1 MTHTEAATMQLSS
14 EGAVGV
20 PLKFVLVRGRRVVEQ
35 RRTRLLCPSLEDVKG
50 CVRQWACGVF
60 TLRYVD
66 DEGDLV
72 TVDLDEEWAECVALW
87 REARGADDA
96 DVCAQQRALRLVV
109 TIGAQDGSAVCLG
122 QQRHPRQAFWERR
135 DAQRDGHR
143 HHHHQHM
150 HGRHGAMPGIRQ
162 LLAEGHAQ
170 TWRQGQEQKQQAG
183 DEVEP
188 GSGSVTDGTPCCR
201 RSVKHAGEHG
211 PRCRVHGRKSADATD
226 VPQPAVAEVC
236 CAGEGCSYAVT
247 RRHGTHC
254 CHMCAR
260 GGGQH
265 GPRCEQRHMET
276 SDVEAAA
283 PAVVGEDVS
292 ESVKKGM
299 PCCRRSVK
307 HAGEHGPH
315 CRVHKRKNADA
326 TDVLVEQTEEETP
339 AEAVSEE
346 VKPCCRRNVKHTG
359 QHGTHCRVHGKKS
372 GDDDTD
378 KAAQT
383 GATAQTPEEVE
394 ALQSVQE
401 GTPCCRRSV
410 KHAGKHG
417 PHCRVHKRK
426 SDATE
431 AVEVPSQEEEEEEDV
446 TAGVPDAA
454 LLVCAGCI
462 FELTGVHATHC
473 CVRCAKHAGQ
483 HGPRCEQKMPM
494 AAEDNEDDEDVVVVA
509 VQAEA
514 EREEEAAAVCEEDSA
529 GVTAL
534 RNMGFDI
541 TAHMRAVLERHNGDV
556 AAVLEEM
563 M

>member
-96 DVCAQQRALRLVV
+96 DVCAPQRALRLVV

-122 QQRHPRQAFWERR
+122 QQRHSRQAFWERVIQHR
-135 DAQRDGHR
+135 DAQRDRHR
-143 HHHHQHM
+143 HQHQHM
-150 HGRHGAMPGIRQ
+150 HGRHGAMLPGIRH
-162 LLAEGHAQ
+162 LLAEWQAHTQ
-170 TWRQGQEQKQQAG
+170 TQGQEQKQAG
-183 DEVEP
+183 DEVE
-188 GSGSVTDGTPCCR
+188 SGSESVKEVTPCCR
-201 RSVKHAGEHG
+201 RSVKNAGEHG
-211 PRCRVHGRKSADATD
+211 PRCRVHGSKSADATD
-226 VPQPAVAEVC
+226 VPQAAVAEVC

-265 GPRCEQRHMET
+265 GPRCEKRHMET

-292 ESVKKGM
+292 QSVKKEGM
-299 PCCRRSVK
+299 TCCRKSVK
-307 HAGEHGPH
+307 HAGEHGPR
-315 CRVHKRKNADA
+315 CRVHGKKSADA

-346 VKPCCRRNVKHTG
+346 VKPCCRRSVKHAG
-359 QHGTHCRVHGKKS
+359 QHGPRCRVHS
-372 GDDDTD
+372 
-378 KAAQT
+378 
-383 GATAQTPEEVE
+383 QTPEEVE
-394 ALQSVQE
+394 ALLSVQE
-401 GTPCCRRSV
+401 GAPCCRKSV

-417 PHCRVHKRK
+417 PNCRVHKRK
-426 SDATE
+426 SADATE
-431 AVEVPSQEEEEEEDV
+431 AVEVPSQEEEEDV
-446 TAGVPDAA
+446 TAGVSDAA
-454 LLVCAGCI
+454 LLVCAGCS
-462 FELTGVHATHC
+462 FEVTGVHATHC

-483 HGPRCEQKMPM
+483 HGPRCEQKMRM
-494 AAEDNEDDEDVVVVA
+494 AAEEDVQVEDNEDVVVVA
-509 VQAEA
+509 VPAEAESQA
-514 EREEEAAAVCEEDSA
+514 EREEEKQEADSE

-541 TAHMRAVLERHNGDV
+541 TADVRAVLERHNGDV

>member
-122 QQRHPRQAFWERR
+122 QQRDLREAFWERVRHHR

-143 HHHHQHM
+143 HHQHM
-150 HGRHGAMPGIRQ
+150 HGRHGAMPGIRH
-162 LLAEGHAQ
+162 LLAEWQAHAQ
-170 TWRQGQEQKQQAG
+170 TQGQEQKQAG
-183 DEVEP
+183 DEVE
-188 GSGSVTDGTPCCR
+188 SGSESVKEVTPCCR
-201 RSVKHAGEHG
+201 RSVKQAGEHG
-211 PRCRVHGRKSADATD
+211 PRCRVHGKKS
-226 VPQPAVAEVC
+226 
-236 CAGEGCSYAVT
+236 
-247 RRHGTHC
+247 
-254 CHMCAR
+254 
-260 GGGQH
+260 
-265 GPRCEQRHMET
+265 
-276 SDVEAAA
+276 
-283 PAVVGEDVS
+283 
-292 ESVKKGM
+292 
-299 PCCRRSVK
+299 
-307 HAGEHGPH
+307 
-315 CRVHKRKNADA
+315 ADA
-326 TDVLVEQTEEETP
+326 TDVLVEQTEEKTP

-346 VKPCCRRNVKHTG
+346 VKPCCRRSVKHAG
-359 QHGTHCRVHGKKS
+359 QHGPRCRVHS
-372 GDDDTD
+372 
-378 KAAQT
+378 
-383 GATAQTPEEVE
+383 QTPEEVE
-394 ALQSVQE
+394 ALLSVQE
-401 GTPCCRRSV
+401 GAPCCRRSA

-431 AVEVPSQEEEEEEDV
+431 AVEVPSQEEEEDV
-446 TAGVPDAA
+446 TAGVSDAA
-454 LLVCAGCI
+454 LLVCAGCS
-462 FELTGVHATHC
+462 FEVTGVHATHC

-494 AAEDNEDDEDVVVVA
+494 AAEEDVQVEDDEDVVVVA
-509 VQAEA
+509 VPAETEA
-514 EREEEAAAVCEEDSA
+514 EPERVEEKQEADSA

-541 TAHMRAVLERHNGDV
+541 TADVRAVLERHNGDV

>member
-1 MTHTEAATMQLSS
+1 MAHTEAATMQLSS

-87 REARGADDA
+87 REARGSDDA
-96 DVCAQQRALRLVV
+96 DVCGQQRALRLVV
-109 TIGAQDGSAVCLG
+109 AIGAQDGSAVCLG
-122 QQRHPRQAFWERR
+122 QQKHPRQAFWERVSQHR

-143 HHHHQHM
+143 HRHHQYM
-150 HGRHGAMPGIRQ
+150 HGRHGAMLPGIRQ
-162 LLAEGHAQ
+162 LLAEWHAQ
-170 TWRQGQEQKQQAG
+170 TRTQGQEQKQQAG
-183 DEVEP
+183 DEV
-188 GSGSVTDGTPCCR
+188 GSGSESVKEGTPCCR
-201 RSVKHAGEHG
+201 RSVKHAGKHG
-211 PRCRVHGRKSADATD
+211 PHCRVHGRKSADATD
-226 VPQPAVAEVC
+226 VPQAAVAEVC

-276 SDVEAAA
+276 SNVEAAA

-292 ESVKKGM
+292 ESVKEGQ
-299 PCCRRSVK
+299 
-307 HAGEHGPH
+307 HGPR
-315 CRVHKRKNADA
+315 CLKSADA

-346 VKPCCRRNVKHTG
+346 VKPCCRR
-359 QHGTHCRVHGKKS
+359 
-372 GDDDTD
+372 
-378 KAAQT
+378 
-383 GATAQTPEEVE
+383 
-394 ALQSVQE
+394 
-401 GTPCCRRSV
+401 SV
-410 KHAGKHG
+410 KHAGQHG
-417 PHCRVHKRK
+417 PRCRVHGRK
-426 SDATE
+426 SADATE
-431 AVEVPSQEEEEEEDV
+431 AVEMPSQEEEEEDV

-454 LLVCAGCI
+454 LLVCAGCS
-462 FELTGVHATHC
+462 FEVTGVHATHC

-494 AAEDNEDDEDVVVVA
+494 AAEEDVQVEDNEDVDVVA
-509 VQAEA
+509 VPAET
-514 EREEEAAAVCEEDSA
+514 EREQAAAVVCEEDSA

>member
-1 MTHTEAATMQLSS
+1 M
-14 EGAVGV
+14 G
-20 PLKFVLVRGRRVVEQ
+20 
-35 RRTRLLCPSLEDVKG
+35 
-50 CVRQWACGVF
+50 
-60 TLRYVD
+60 
-66 DEGDLV
+66 
-72 TVDLDEEWAECVALW
+72 
-87 REARGADDA
+87 
-96 DVCAQQRALRLVV
+96 
-109 TIGAQDGSAVCLG
+109 LG
-122 QQRHPRQAFWERR
+122 QQRHPREAFWERR

-162 LLAEGHAQ
+162 LLAEWQAQ

-201 RSVKHAGEHG
+201 RSVNHAGEHG

-260 GGGQH
+260 GGGH
-265 GPRCEQRHMET
+265 GPRCEQRHMKT

-315 CRVHKRKNADA
+315 CRVH
-326 TDVLVEQTEEETP
+326 
-339 AEAVSEE
+339 
-346 VKPCCRRNVKHTG
+346 
-359 QHGTHCRVHGKKS
+359 GKKS
-372 GDDDTD
+372 EDDDTD
-378 KAAQT
+378 KAART

-426 SDATE
+426 SADATE

-454 LLVCAGCI
+454 LLVCAGCS
-462 FELTGVHATHC
+462 FEVTGVHATHC

-494 AAEDNEDDEDVVVVA
+494 AAEEDVQVEDDEDVVVIA
-509 VQAEA
+509 VPAEA
-514 EREEEAAAVCEEDSA
+514 ETEREEEAAVVCEEDSE

-541 TAHMRAVLERHNGDV
+541 TADVRAVLERHNGDV